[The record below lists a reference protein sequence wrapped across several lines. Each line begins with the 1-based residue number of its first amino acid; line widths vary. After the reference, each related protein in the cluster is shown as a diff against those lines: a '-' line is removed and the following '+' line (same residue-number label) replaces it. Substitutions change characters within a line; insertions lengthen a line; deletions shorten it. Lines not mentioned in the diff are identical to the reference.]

1 MVEEEEQF
9 IPETLN
15 EQRAEL
21 LAQAKMEAESIKAVA
36 NAYRA
41 SIEEQM
47 LQAKLDW
54 EQECAQLSEQ
64 AQQSGFLAGFE
75 EGKQQGYEEA
85 RGYMEEARQQVEI
98 SKDDYRKKIES
109 AENTILHIGLK
120 VAERILGAQLASEPE
135 SFLTVVKRALKE
147 ARDYQEVGLHIHPC
161 HYEFLVSHKDDLL
174 SIFPKETELYIYPD
188 VDIHEQGCIIESAN
202 GRIDASVD
210 IQLAEIKTKLLELLE
225 SE

>member
-1 MVEEEEQF
+1 MLEEEEQL
-9 IPETLN
+9 IPETSN
-15 EQRAEL
+15 EQKAEL
-21 LAQAKMEAESIKAVA
+21 LAQAQMEADSMKAEA

-54 EQECAQLSEQ
+54 EQERAQLSEQ

-85 RGYMEEARQQVEI
+85 RGYIEEARKKVEI

-109 AENTILHIGLK
+109 AEDTILHLGLK
-120 VAERILGAQLASEPE
+120 VAERILGAQLASDPE
-135 SFLTVVKRALKE
+135 SFLPVVKRALKE
-147 ARDYQEVGLHIHPC
+147 AREYQEVGLHIHPC
-161 HYEFLVSHKDDLL
+161 HYEFLISHKDDLL

-188 VDIHEQGCIIESAN
+188 ADMHEQGCIIESAN

-210 IQLAEIKTKLLELLE
+210 IQLAEVKTKLLELLE